1 MYGSGLVCCC
11 LCQGGVFWFGLGR
24 FSPATLRIQLEK
36 TRESWGLSFCPWC
49 EIFGSVISERNCF
62 TYFSPLNEN
71 GGFFFTGIVNF
82 TKILFAPGLSYGNG
96 RFFFFNLHP
105 TCLFFFNLILISSL
119 IEMQLSNAN
128 RFSPFFSNG
137 SVFFCEDAGL
147 RTRFRFFAFHYL
159 ARWNRKYNTCSI
171 LFCNIAPTIVFCQF
185 FFILIE
191 KTVPYCE
198 GLFCG
203 SVHGDVRIGGVNSFL
218 GVRGREKCASR
229 LWIS

>member
-1 MYGSGLVCCC
+1 MSIFFSFFSVPLVFFFFLSSGFVGFRSTGVVFFLSGVYGSGLVCCC

-96 RFFFFNLHP
+96 
-105 TCLFFFNLILISSL
+105 
-119 IEMQLSNAN
+119 
-128 RFSPFFSNG
+128 
-137 SVFFCEDAGL
+137 
-147 RTRFRFFAFHYL
+147 
-159 ARWNRKYNTCSI
+159 
-171 LFCNIAPTIVFCQF
+171 
-185 FFILIE
+185 
-191 KTVPYCE
+191 
-198 GLFCG
+198 
-203 SVHGDVRIGGVNSFL
+203 
-218 GVRGREKCASR
+218 
-229 LWIS
+229 